1 MKRQIESYKE
11 AQDSNIKTIRS
22 LEENISKL
30 NIEKAENVKE
40 FPKNF
45 HQLIIFPNLRMK
57 NTN

>member
-30 NIEKAENVKE
+30 NIEKAENVKRIPE
-40 FPKNF
+40 KF
-45 HQLIIFPNLRMK
+45 
-57 NTN
+57 